1 MPEINALEPVSLR
14 QVWPDEARDFT
25 PWLADNLHLL
35 GAELNLALEL
45 VEVEAT
51 LPEAGRVDIIAQQ
64 VSTMAKVV
72 IENQLEVSDDSH
84 CLRLLGY
91 AANAD
96 ANILVWVA
104 RDFTPYH
111 RSILSWLNE
120 SDGQRTLF
128 EAVCQRICDGEAFPG
143 SFFGH
148 RTPYLFIANYK
159 YSFMTPCDQI
169 DLDATETEHVLNRA
183 SLYHDRRDFHIQ
195 EGDTGRRDD
204 YPGPPTALI

>member
-1 MPEINALEPVSLR
+1 MPGRPSKWDPKIKAGEGLRQASLKSISDFANWDNAAKAAYLEPVSLR

-104 RDFTPYH
+104 RSTNAWEQKPK
-111 RSILSWLNE
+111 S
-120 SDGQRTLF
+120 
-128 EAVCQRICDGEAFPG
+128 
-143 SFFGH
+143 
-148 RTPYLFIANYK
+148 K
-159 YSFMTPCDQI
+159 
-169 DLDATETEHVLNRA
+169 
-183 SLYHDRRDFHIQ
+183 RR
-195 EGDTGRRDD
+195 
-204 YPGPPTALI
+204 